1 MARTGADA
9 LKPSCVRK
17 MRIVAHTGQN
27 GRNDGQQ
34 IMVDRGHAFIG
45 HVCSR
50 GFSVVDVR
58 DPTKPKTGRNRAA
71 PLLVHGRALVHASA
85 NQSKD
90 DRDPAAE

>member
-17 MRIVAHTGQN
+17 VRIVAHTGQN

-50 GFSVVDVR
+50 GFSR
-58 DPTKPKTGRNRAA
+58 RRRA
-71 PLLVHGRALVHASA
+71 RSD
-85 NQSKD
+85 K
-90 DRDPAAE
+90 AENWKEQGCTPSGTREGTRYEKILSY

>member
-17 MRIVAHTGQN
+17 MRIVTHTGQN

-45 HVCSR
+45 MS
-50 GFSVVDVR
+50 
-58 DPTKPKTGRNRAA
+58 A
-71 PLLVHGRALVHASA
+71 PAASA
-85 NQSKD
+85 SSTCAIRQSRKLEGTGLH
-90 DRDPAAE
+90 PFWYTGGCQI